1 MSMSYSF
8 IKESIKSLYKE
19 GGISASDLED
29 FLAFK
34 ENNYILKHNIP
45 AFLSFLNFLESS
57 NNIFILNGFMG
68 SGKTH
73 TVNIFTDF
81 VSDDVL
87 VFKTTYGESVNLDDV
102 LLSFFKDF
110 STYYSEKKIILPKI
124 ESNIFSEKI
133 NAYIKNCNKAML
145 FIFDFFEINTRSKES
160 QKDIL
165 DFINFL
171 SHFEKIKIVISSRT
185 FRSDNLISDTGVVC
199 HYLVQFSK
207 EQMYDYLNN
216 FSITGSKYE
225 FDELYKLTR
234 GHYILIELS
243 VLIINLMHI
252 PLGAFCSEY
261 TKSARNFLEFIISKL
276 FSFTSERFIKLLILL
291 ATVRHGLTREFLLS
305 RDFTSEEDMIYL
317 LQKHI
322 IAENFGRYYMK
333 DYIKA
338 EYLKSFSAET
348 KIQVHDYLVKLYDE
362 ELPLKPFDRELFL
375 SRQTMRQ
382 EIAYHKEKIQKAHE
396 ELIKTGKVKTSET
409 KDFNYLTYSKNSG
422 YEKEQDKSQKNE
434 KRYIQDL
441 KKHTKIKRKGLEL
454 SGQDFRLL
462 QAASSSDSAETKL
475 REFVD
480 LQARNM
486 QNIFLEEN
494 PVSDKKDE
502 VPNSIDDYIEIAKKY
517 EAAYNFSSA
526 ILYYKKAL
534 SYNNDESFSEKEP
547 VIYINLAVCNKK
559 IQDYE
564 EAVRMYEKAYSI
576 YSGVSLKKALQI
588 LLNIAQIYNE
598 AYKFDKV
605 KETYERILYS
615 TEENSPETTI
625 KCYLGL
631 SELEDNNLETENALK
646 YAKMALTEAEKYSD
660 VKLLTECYFKYAL
673 LLDDNNNLDMAQKY
687 YLRCIQTSANV
698 EENLFLSSAY
708 SNLAGISHEH
718 NNISAAKMY
727 YELAVDADKQT
738 NNYEALYYSYT
749 KLAEL
754 NKKDFPQKHY
764 EYLVK
769 ALGAAKRFDDISYAV
784 SIYYEIGEYYFTSED
799 YKRALK
805 SYILA
810 KNLMPSHISEKMQ
823 KKINNGIN
831 RIKILLGDNEF
842 LKLLNEIKKK
852 K

>member
-1 MSMSYSF
+1 MESKMTVHTLLQSNEIYVPSYQRAYSWN
-8 IKESIKSLYKE
+8 SDMTVS
-19 GGISASDLED
+19 GSSSASD
-29 FLAFK
+29 K
-34 ENNYILKHNIP
+34 QV
-45 AFLSFLNFLESS
+45 SVFLN
-57 NNIFILNGFMG
+57 
-68 SGKTH
+68 
-73 TVNIFTDF
+73 
-81 VSDDVL
+81 
-87 VFKTTYGESVNLDDV
+87 
-102 LLSFFKDF
+102 
-110 STYYSEKKIILPKI
+110 
-124 ESNIFSEKI
+124 
-133 NAYIKNCNKAML
+133 
-145 FIFDFFEINTRSKES
+145 
-160 QKDIL
+160 DIL
-165 DFINFL
+165 D
-171 SHFEKIKIVISSRT
+171 
-185 FRSDNLISDTGVVC
+185 
-199 HYLVQFSK
+199 
-207 EQMYDYLNN
+207 
-216 FSITGSKYE
+216 
-225 FDELYKLTR
+225 
-234 GHYILIELS
+234 YI
-243 VLIINLMHI
+243 
-252 PLGAFCSEY
+252 G
-261 TKSARNFLEFIISKL
+261 
-276 FSFTSERFIKLLILL
+276 SERRAHYYLGHFIFEGRDDNSYAIIDGQQRLT
-291 ATVRHGLTREFLLS
+291 TVEICISALLS
-305 RDFTSEEDMIYL
+305 RIEELNGELDDDEL
-317 LQKHI
+317 T
-322 IAENFGRYYMK
+322 
-333 DYIKA
+333 
-338 EYLKSFSAET
+338 LKEDILARRTRRHFHT
-348 KIQVHDYLVKLYDE
+348 VDYDE
-362 ELPLKPFDRELFL
+362 PFFTEYVIDAKPFDRELFL